1 MLFSISWVGFDNK
14 IFNSL
19 LYTFYKKSQTRE
31 WNDLYKDLN
40 TLANDQNKLRSTFRN
55 NKKLTS
61 YVTYIKD
68 IDTE

>member
-19 LYTFYKKSQTRE
+19 LYTFYKRSQTRE

-40 TLANDQNKLRSTFRN
+40 TLASDQNKLRSPFRN

-68 IDTE
+68 MDTE